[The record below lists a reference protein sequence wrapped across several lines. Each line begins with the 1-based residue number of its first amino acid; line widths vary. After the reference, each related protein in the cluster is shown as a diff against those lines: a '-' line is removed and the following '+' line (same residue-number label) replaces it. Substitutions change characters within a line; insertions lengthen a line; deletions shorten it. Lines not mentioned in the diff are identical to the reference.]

1 MRADVL
7 IKELHD
13 YEAMPGD
20 KLPELMMIALPNDHT
35 AGIRPG
41 SPTPR
46 AMVADNDYAL
56 GKIVEAFSKSRFW
69 ENTVIFV
76 VEDDSQSGWDHV
88 SAYRTVALV
97 ISPYS
102 RLKSTIHTYYTQP
115 SMVRTIEQI
124 LGLASDEYSGCNC
137 QSNDRLF

>member
-1 MRADVL
+1 MGNHDFPDVMRADVL
-7 IKELHD
+7 IKELND

-20 KLPELMMIALPNDHT
+20 KLPELMIVALPNDHT

-41 SPTPR
+41 YPTPR

-102 RLKSTIHTYYTQP
+102 RLKSTVTYILYTAFHGQ
-115 SMVRTIEQI
+115 
-124 LGLASDEYSGCNC
+124 DN
-137 QSNDRLF
+137 